1 MAHLGKYTRKACNN
15 LFNHFER
22 KEGIRF
28 GNQEIDVNK
37 SYKNYNL
44 AIDGNQNEILKN
56 RLSEVKVLNRADVNV
71 ICAWVITLPKEIEK
85 DSEEENL
92 FFKEIYKF
100 LENKYGQKNVISAYV
115 HRDET
120 TPHIHFCFIPV
131 VLDKKKNIEKVS
143 AKELITRKELQSFH
157 NDLSKYMN
165 NVFKRDIGI
174 LNGVTANGNRNILEL
189 KNESLERQNNDLL
202 EQNNKLSKQLKLNRE
217 LIEEDSKTL
226 NKLQTLKDELNYTG
240 KEIDKINNKLK
251 DYNTT
256 LNYIKSL
263 KIKQVPFTKNT
274 ITGVSLE
281 DVNKLV
287 KSAIKGLKLEDGYKE
302 SLKHIESLK
311 NKCEDLEYENLK
323 LKEKSKNTLNEKI
336 KNKKIIND
344 LQRENDMLNEI
355 LDALP
360 YDLIN
365 LVKSELLN
373 KKLKEQSISKLIE
386 NDFDLEL

>member
-1 MAHLGKYTRKACNN
+1 M
-15 LFNHFER
+15 
-22 KEGIRF
+22 
-28 GNQEIDVNK
+28 
-37 SYKNYNL
+37 
-44 AIDGNQNEILKN
+44 
-56 RLSEVKVLNRADVNV
+56 
-71 ICAWVITLPKEIEK
+71 PKEIEK

-100 LENKYGQKNVISAYV
+100 LENRYGQKNVISAYV

-131 VLDKKKNIEKVS
+131 VLDKKKSIEKVS
-143 AKELITRKELQSFH
+143 AKELITRKELQNFH

-165 NVFKRDIGI
+165 SVFKRDIGI

-202 EQNNKLSKQLKLNRE
+202 EQNNKLSNQLRLNRE

-263 KIKQVPFTKNT
+263 KIKQVPFTKNI

-281 DVNKLV
+281 DINNLI
-287 KSAIKGLKLEDGYKE
+287 KSAIKGLKLEDSYKE

-311 NKCEDLEYENLK
+311 NKCKDLEYENLK